1 VRLGTAARAQEIV
14 RICNENGWQV
24 IVGIE
29 PDEPENIKDGKWF
42 LNHKKRGPVVY
53 NPGPVKAGPND
64 SCPCGS
70 GLKYKKCCLGREA
83 DMEKEVG

>member
-1 VRLGTAARAQEIV
+1 
-14 RICNENGWQV
+14 
-24 IVGIE
+24 
-29 PDEPENIKDGKWF
+29 
-42 LNHKKRGPVVY
+42 VVY